1 MPEKISNYN
10 YVELLYSY
18 EQQMKDAS
26 RRNALDEVEII
37 RAKIPQEIPIDYP
50 QSNIFQN
57 VLNTYFSEDL
67 FDLLVNKGY
76 NSEGLKEISIY
87 FIEKN
92 KSFLENLWDISLKD
106 VDVFFLDDE
115 FRLAEGRASSCKE
128 NEHYIILPKNLET
141 CFLSDDLIIHE
152 LGHTVE
158 YYFRRKDINNNR
170 LASHR
175 ILSETIAH
183 YGQFHYLATQNIEK
197 RVSVLGSIVAIA
209 IPLEI
214 VKYCLEH
221 NIQHWNTNDIIFSQN
236 FKTLR
241 KFYSI
246 EKLEYL
252 IQGYK
257 NLSIAQIY
265 HFHVEPRLGAI
276 LALSLQD
283 NQEAIKSLCL
293 AESNKDIKTILE
305 DLGLNSEE
313 LLDFQRSDEILKKF
327 IFQN

>member
-1 MPEKISNYN
+1 M
-10 YVELLYSY
+10 
-18 EQQMKDAS
+18 A
-26 RRNALDEVEII
+26 
-37 RAKIPQEIPIDYP
+37 
-50 QSNIFQN
+50 IF
-57 VLNTYFSEDL
+57 
-67 FDLLVNKGY
+67 
-76 NSEGLKEISIY
+76 
-87 FIEKN
+87 
-92 KSFLENLWDISLKD
+92 
-106 VDVFFLDDE
+106 E
-115 FRLAEGRASSCKE
+115 F
-128 NEHYIILPKNLET
+128 
-141 CFLSDDLIIHE
+141 
-152 LGHTVE
+152 
-158 YYFRRKDINNNR
+158 YFRRKDVNNNR
-170 LASHR
+170 LASHK

-183 YGQFHYLATQNIEK
+183 YGQFQYLATQNMEK

-221 NIQHWNTNDIIFSQN
+221 NIQHWNINDIVFSEN

-257 NLSIAQIY
+257 NLSIAEIY

-283 NQEAIKSLCL
+283 NQEVIKSLCL
-293 AESNKDIKTILE
+293 AESNKDIKTILD

-313 LLDFQRSDEILKKF
+313 LLDFRRSDEILKKF

>member
-1 MPEKISNYN
+1 M
-10 YVELLYSY
+10 
-18 EQQMKDAS
+18 
-26 RRNALDEVEII
+26 
-37 RAKIPQEIPIDYP
+37 
-50 QSNIFQN
+50 
-57 VLNTYFSEDL
+57 
-67 FDLLVNKGY
+67 
-76 NSEGLKEISIY
+76 
-87 FIEKN
+87 
-92 KSFLENLWDISLKD
+92 
-106 VDVFFLDDE
+106 
-115 FRLAEGRASSCKE
+115 
-128 NEHYIILPKNLET
+128 
-141 CFLSDDLIIHE
+141 
-152 LGHTVE
+152 
-158 YYFRRKDINNNR
+158 
-170 LASHR
+170 
-175 ILSETIAH
+175 
-183 YGQFHYLATQNIEK
+183 
-197 RVSVLGSIVAIA
+197 
-209 IPLEI
+209 
-214 VKYCLEH
+214 KYCLEH